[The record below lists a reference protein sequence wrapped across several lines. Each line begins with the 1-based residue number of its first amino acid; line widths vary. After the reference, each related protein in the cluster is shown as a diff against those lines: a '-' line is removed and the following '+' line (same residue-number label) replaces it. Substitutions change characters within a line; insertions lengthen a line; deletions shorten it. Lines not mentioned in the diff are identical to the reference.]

1 VARDPPDWRRS
12 TANVDASRPDLDCV
26 ADEGY
31 LLDNRV
37 DEASGRFDAL
47 SEVFDPVTFRHI
59 DALGPTAGWR
69 CWEVGAGGPSVPSGL
84 AERVGSTGSVVATDL
99 DITWLAERVGSGV
112 EVVRHDVARDEPP
125 AGGGFDLIHA
135 RLVLLHIPERDQ
147 ALRRMVSALRP
158 GGVLLIEDFDI
169 DLQTMLC
176 PDAYGPD
183 QLLAN
188 RIKDAFRTLLFG
200 RGVDPTFGRRL
211 PRILREHGL
220 VDVIADGYFPLALPA
235 VGALERA
242 NTAQVRGGLVAGGI
256 TDTEIDRFLTLLGA
270 GTLDLATAPLISASG
285 RRP

>member
-1 VARDPPDWRRS
+1 M
-12 TANVDASRPDLDCV
+12 
-26 ADEGY
+26 ADDDY

-37 DEASGRFDAL
+37 IEASGRFDAL
-47 SEVFDPVTFRHI
+47 SQVFDAVTFRHI
-59 DALGPTAGWR
+59 DALGQTAGWR
-69 CWEVGAGGPSVPSGL
+69 CWEVGAGGPSVPNGL
-84 AERVGSTGSVVATDL
+84 AERVGPTGSVVATDL
-99 DITWLAERVGSGV
+99 DITWLAERVGSGI
-112 EVVRHDVARDEPP
+112 EVVQHDVANDVPP

-135 RLVLLHIPERDQ
+135 RLVLLHIPARDK

-188 RIKDAFRTLLFG
+188 RIKDAFRALLFS

-220 VDVIADGYFPLALPA
+220 LDVIADAYFPLALPA
-235 VGALERA
+235 VSALERA

-256 TDTEIDRFLTLLGA
+256 TDTEIDRFLTLLDA